1 MSTVVFASP
10 RLGVPY
16 FEYAS
21 IDPFLKSWP
30 MPGGQAIQFQA
41 LPSDQIGVFVLTLT
55 NVVTGSA
62 IQIESQDGT
71 TTLHN
76 GTASGSTVVINLSA
90 YAAGSNLN
98 DLRIKVRK
106 GSAAPYYQPYETLTT
121 AVVGAQSI
129 YVSQIPD

>member
-1 MSTVVFASP
+1 MAGIPNPSIQFFPMSRGNTVHLGPVA
-10 RLGVPY
+10 LGVAR
-16 FEYAS
+16 FS
-21 IDPFLKSWP
+21 TDP
-30 MPGGQAIQFQA
+30 
-41 LPSDQIGVFVLTLT
+41 IGTFSLTLT

-76 GTASGSTVVINLSA
+76 STASGSTVVINLSA

-129 YVSQIPD
+129 YISQIPD

>member
-1 MSTVVFASP
+1 MS
-10 RLGVPY
+10 LGGVSY
-16 FEYAS
+16 GSAAWAT
-21 IDPFLKSWP
+21 DP
-30 MPGGQAIQFQA
+30 
-41 LPSDQIGVFVLTLT
+41 IGTFSLTLT

-71 TTLHN
+71 TSLHN
-76 GTASGSTVVINLSA
+76 STAAGSTANITLSA
-90 YAAGSNLN
+90 YASGSPLN

-121 AVVGAQSI
+121 AIVGSQTI